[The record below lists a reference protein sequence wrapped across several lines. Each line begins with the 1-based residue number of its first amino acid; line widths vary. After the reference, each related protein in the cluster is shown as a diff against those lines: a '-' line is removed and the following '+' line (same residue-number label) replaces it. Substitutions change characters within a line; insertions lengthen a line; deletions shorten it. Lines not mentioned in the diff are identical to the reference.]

1 MIVPRRPK
9 FFSRHVWFLALA
21 GLIFV
26 VSCEPPV
33 KKPVGPARDY
43 ADAKELFNKGNFDR
57 ALEFTDGLAS
67 ASPPT
72 AYTERARVM
81 RAIIYSGRVKAYKE
95 LAEAYA
101 KGIQKTKNRRFKA
114 EYERLRNDSQQ
125 YAAKAALGLAETA
138 HQMMGGAGIGKEI
151 TLELPYPATEGP
163 VTVTQLN
170 PVMEGGW
177 IEPDDQEAAA
187 LDARRKGIDDALAEA
202 VGGSRARART
212 SLAAGPV
219 KVNGVD
225 FAVFLGNQLLNA
237 AGAFDRKHYNDFQK
251 FKLVT
256 GEADEAVQAALAML
270 KDNPNKDKEKDVKK
284 LQTAIKDAVKKNS

>member
-1 MIVPRRPK
+1 MIALRRPR
-9 FFSRHVWFLALA
+9 FFPRHVWLLALP

-33 KKPVGPARDY
+33 KKLVGPARDY
-43 ADAKELFNKGNFDR
+43 TDATELFNKGNFDR

-101 KGIQKTKNRRFKA
+101 KGIEKTKNRRFKA
-114 EYERLRNDSQQ
+114 EYERLRNDAQQ

-151 TLELPYPATEGP
+151 TLELPYPSTEGP

-170 PVMEGGW
+170 RVMEGGW
-177 IEPDDQEAAA
+177 IEPDDQEAAS

-202 VGGSRARART
+202 VGGGRAKART
-212 SLAAGPV
+212 GLAAGPV
-219 KVNGVD
+219 KIGGVD
-225 FAVFLGNQLLNA
+225 FALFLGNQLLNG

-251 FKLVT
+251 FKLIA
-256 GEADEAVQAALAML
+256 GEADEAAQAALALL
-270 KDNPNKDKEKDVKK
+270 KGNPNKDKEKDVKK
-284 LQTAIKDAVKKNS
+284 LQTAIQDAVKKNS